1 VETTREQILRYVRGR
16 RETTVAHLAEA
27 LDLSP
32 QAVRRHLDGLRADGL
47 VDVRQERHGVGR
59 PALLFFA
66 TERGED
72 MAGHTY
78 LQLLSRL
85 FRHLEKLDASQVSGA
100 TGTQVLDEV
109 FSGIAREVAAD
120 HRNEVSGATLDQR
133 IAETSRALEREGIV
147 DGWSKEGSE
156 YHIVNGECPYLR
168 LAEMSEAA
176 CRSDKQSIELLIGTE
191 VEQTMRIVDG
201 APCCEYIVRQAENQ
215 SNRGPLAGPGV
226 SPDFVRQAEDQ
237 SNRGPLAGPGVSPD
251 FRVRPQPI
259 TLIEETAPAKENG

>member
-1 VETTREQILRYVRGR
+1 MESTREQILRYVRGR
-16 RETTVAHLAEA
+16 RETTVAQLAES
-27 LDLSP
+27 LGLSQ

-72 MAGHTY
+72 LAGHTY

-85 FRHLEKLDASQVSGA
+85 FRHLEKLEAPQVSGS
-100 TGTQVLDEV
+100 TGAQVLDQV

-120 HRNEVSGATLDQR
+120 HRNEVNGSTLDQR
-133 IAETSRALEREGIV
+133 IAEASKALEREGIV
-147 DGWSKEGSE
+147 DGWNKADGE

-176 CRSDKQSIELLIGTE
+176 CRSDKQAIELLIGAE
-191 VEQTMRIVDG
+191 VDQVTRIVDG
-201 APCCEYIVRQAENQ
+201 APCCEYI
-215 SNRGPLAGPGV
+215 LK
-226 SPDFVRQAEDQ
+226 
-237 SNRGPLAGPGVSPD
+237 
-251 FRVRPQPI
+251 PQPV
-259 TLIEETAPAKENG
+259 TLIESGS